1 MELNAYI
8 GRAGTGK
15 SKAII
20 EEIKEKM
27 KQDPLG
33 DPIVLIAPTQ
43 NTFQLE
49 QAFVNDKTLNGSL
62 RTEVLHFERLSY
74 RVFQEVG
81 GLMEQQLSK
90 AGTEMMIYDIIQ
102 QHQSELRLYQSQVKY
117 YGFSEKLYEQ
127 IQDFKKY
134 AVSPQQLET
143 YIAENNLQTRTKHK
157 LQDIALVYKHLEDRI
172 NGEYVSTEDS
182 LQRFIEMMDQS
193 EWLKRAEI
201 YIDGFHNFSTLE
213 YQIIQSLVKYAKK
226 VTIVLTTDGDRDLFS
241 LFRKPSESLTH
252 IEEIANNLNIQ
263 LHSRQFLDV
272 QRFIHN
278 DLKHLEQNFN
288 ALQFEPIP
296 TEGNVEILEASGM
309 REEINEVARRILREN
324 REQGRRFQDIAILY
338 RDESYAYLM
347 ESILPQYDIPY
358 NIDVKSSMTH
368 HPIMEMI
375 RSLIEVIQTGWQF
388 DPLMRLFKTNILT
401 KKFKDS
407 QYLID
412 ILENFVLERG
422 IYGKR
427 WIDDKYFD
435 IEQFRKMGLKRQPL
449 TDEERETF
457 ERVIQLKNDVMKKVM
472 LFEEKINNASTA
484 IAFATAFYEAM
495 EAFDLPSQL
504 MTDRDTL
511 DVNGEHKK
519 AEEIDQIW
527 NGLIQILDDLVTVFD
542 DQSMSKTR
550 FLELFDIGLEQLEF
564 IMIPQTLDQVSIG
577 TMDLAKVDN
586 KQHVYLVGANDG
598 VLPQTVTASS
608 LITDEEK
615 KYFQEQSSIELSPT
629 ADILQMDE
637 AFVCY
642 IAMTRSR
649 AHVTFSYALMGAS
662 GDVKEPSPFLH
673 QIQQLYTN
681 LEVQNIHHQHQAEP
695 LRLMEHPHQTKIAL
709 FESLKAWLDDE
720 LVAETWLDTYQV
732 MRDDTRLND
741 GLTYLLSALTYDNQT
756 VQLNPSLSKAL
767 YGSTINASV
776 SRFEGYQACPFK
788 HFASHGLRLNE
799 RTKYKL
805 ENFDLGDIFHRVLK
819 FISEKVNGDFKNLNP
834 KQIHK
839 LTTEALSEILPEV
852 QFNLLNSTAY
862 YRYLSQRIGA
872 IVETTLTALKY
883 QGSHTKFTP
892 QRFEASFRR
901 KPKDQSELLAAP
913 LQTKQGIPINIRGQI
928 DRIDTYQQGDES
940 FVNIIDYKSSKYS
953 GTLDLTKVY
962 YGMQMQMMTYMDIVL
977 QNKSRL
983 GLTDMTKPGGLLYFH
998 VHEPRIKLAW
1008 NQLSEDKRDTE
1019 FINSFKLSGLLN
1031 SDTSVLD
1038 AFDTRL
1044 EPSYN
1049 SDIVPLGLKKDGGI
1063 KSNSKVA
1070 DEQTIYKL
1078 IKHNKQ
1084 NFIET
1089 ASNIMDGHTEV
1100 APMKYNQTLPCD
1112 FCNYKSVCHVDGM
1125 IDSKRYRTVDESIN
1139 PLEAIQDVDLES
1151 EGE

>member
-213 YQIIQSLVKYAKK
+213 YQIIQSLVKYVKN

-511 DVNGEHKK
+511 DVNG
-519 AEEIDQIW
+519 
-527 NGLIQILDDLVTVFD
+527 
-542 DQSMSKTR
+542 
-550 FLELFDIGLEQLEF
+550 
-564 IMIPQTLDQVSIG
+564 
-577 TMDLAKVDN
+577 
-586 KQHVYLVGANDG
+586 
-598 VLPQTVTASS
+598 
-608 LITDEEK
+608 
-615 KYFQEQSSIELSPT
+615 
-629 ADILQMDE
+629 
-637 AFVCY
+637 
-642 IAMTRSR
+642 
-649 AHVTFSYALMGAS
+649 
-662 GDVKEPSPFLH
+662 
-673 QIQQLYTN
+673 
-681 LEVQNIHHQHQAEP
+681 
-695 LRLMEHPHQTKIAL
+695 
-709 FESLKAWLDDE
+709 
-720 LVAETWLDTYQV
+720 
-732 MRDDTRLND
+732 
-741 GLTYLLSALTYDNQT
+741 
-756 VQLNPSLSKAL
+756 
-767 YGSTINASV
+767 
-776 SRFEGYQACPFK
+776 
-788 HFASHGLRLNE
+788 
-799 RTKYKL
+799 
-805 ENFDLGDIFHRVLK
+805 
-819 FISEKVNGDFKNLNP
+819 
-834 KQIHK
+834 
-839 LTTEALSEILPEV
+839 
-852 QFNLLNSTAY
+852 
-862 YRYLSQRIGA
+862 
-872 IVETTLTALKY
+872 
-883 QGSHTKFTP
+883 
-892 QRFEASFRR
+892 
-901 KPKDQSELLAAP
+901 
-913 LQTKQGIPINIRGQI
+913 
-928 DRIDTYQQGDES
+928 
-940 FVNIIDYKSSKYS
+940 
-953 GTLDLTKVY
+953 
-962 YGMQMQMMTYMDIVL
+962 
-977 QNKSRL
+977 
-983 GLTDMTKPGGLLYFH
+983 
-998 VHEPRIKLAW
+998 
-1008 NQLSEDKRDTE
+1008 
-1019 FINSFKLSGLLN
+1019 
-1031 SDTSVLD
+1031 
-1038 AFDTRL
+1038 
-1044 EPSYN
+1044 
-1049 SDIVPLGLKKDGGI
+1049 
-1063 KSNSKVA
+1063 
-1070 DEQTIYKL
+1070 
-1078 IKHNKQ
+1078 
-1084 NFIET
+1084 
-1089 ASNIMDGHTEV
+1089 
-1100 APMKYNQTLPCD
+1100 
-1112 FCNYKSVCHVDGM
+1112 
-1125 IDSKRYRTVDESIN
+1125 
-1139 PLEAIQDVDLES
+1139 
-1151 EGE
+1151 

>member
-134 AVSPQQLET
+134 AVSPQQLEM

-272 QRFIHN
+272 QRFIHK
-278 DLKHLEQNFN
+278 DLKHLEHNFN

-388 DPLMRLFKTNILT
+388 DPLMRLFKTNVLT

-412 ILENFVLERG
+412 I
-422 IYGKR
+422 
-427 WIDDKYFD
+427 
-435 IEQFRKMGLKRQPL
+435 
-449 TDEERETF
+449 
-457 ERVIQLKNDVMKKVM
+457 
-472 LFEEKINNASTA
+472 
-484 IAFATAFYEAM
+484 
-495 EAFDLPSQL
+495 
-504 MTDRDTL
+504 
-511 DVNGEHKK
+511 
-519 AEEIDQIW
+519 
-527 NGLIQILDDLVTVFD
+527 
-542 DQSMSKTR
+542 
-550 FLELFDIGLEQLEF
+550 
-564 IMIPQTLDQVSIG
+564 
-577 TMDLAKVDN
+577 
-586 KQHVYLVGANDG
+586 
-598 VLPQTVTASS
+598 
-608 LITDEEK
+608 
-615 KYFQEQSSIELSPT
+615 
-629 ADILQMDE
+629 
-637 AFVCY
+637 
-642 IAMTRSR
+642 
-649 AHVTFSYALMGAS
+649 
-662 GDVKEPSPFLH
+662 
-673 QIQQLYTN
+673 
-681 LEVQNIHHQHQAEP
+681 
-695 LRLMEHPHQTKIAL
+695 
-709 FESLKAWLDDE
+709 
-720 LVAETWLDTYQV
+720 
-732 MRDDTRLND
+732 
-741 GLTYLLSALTYDNQT
+741 
-756 VQLNPSLSKAL
+756 
-767 YGSTINASV
+767 
-776 SRFEGYQACPFK
+776 
-788 HFASHGLRLNE
+788 
-799 RTKYKL
+799 
-805 ENFDLGDIFHRVLK
+805 
-819 FISEKVNGDFKNLNP
+819 
-834 KQIHK
+834 
-839 LTTEALSEILPEV
+839 
-852 QFNLLNSTAY
+852 
-862 YRYLSQRIGA
+862 
-872 IVETTLTALKY
+872 
-883 QGSHTKFTP
+883 
-892 QRFEASFRR
+892 
-901 KPKDQSELLAAP
+901 
-913 LQTKQGIPINIRGQI
+913 
-928 DRIDTYQQGDES
+928 
-940 FVNIIDYKSSKYS
+940 
-953 GTLDLTKVY
+953 
-962 YGMQMQMMTYMDIVL
+962 
-977 QNKSRL
+977 
-983 GLTDMTKPGGLLYFH
+983 
-998 VHEPRIKLAW
+998 
-1008 NQLSEDKRDTE
+1008 
-1019 FINSFKLSGLLN
+1019 
-1031 SDTSVLD
+1031 
-1038 AFDTRL
+1038 
-1044 EPSYN
+1044 
-1049 SDIVPLGLKKDGGI
+1049 
-1063 KSNSKVA
+1063 
-1070 DEQTIYKL
+1070 
-1078 IKHNKQ
+1078 
-1084 NFIET
+1084 
-1089 ASNIMDGHTEV
+1089 
-1100 APMKYNQTLPCD
+1100 
-1112 FCNYKSVCHVDGM
+1112 
-1125 IDSKRYRTVDESIN
+1125 
-1139 PLEAIQDVDLES
+1139 
-1151 EGE
+1151 

>member
-449 TDEERETF
+449 TNEERETF

-962 YGMQMQMMTYMDIVL
+962 YGLQMQMMTYMDIVL

-1031 SDTSVLD
+1031 SATSVLD